1 MAILQPLIDLASVC
15 FAHGVRHV
23 IVSPGSR
30 SAALTLA
37 FVRHRG
43 FQMHTCMDERSAAFI
58 GLGIAQQLNMP
69 VVLICTSGSAA
80 YNFAPA
86 VAEAFFQH
94 IPLVVL
100 TADRP
105 KEWQHQLDGQT
116 IYQSDVYGRHVKQS
130 HEIAP
135 DYQHKDVQWA
145 INRIVNEALISASSK
160 PCGPVHIN
168 IPIREPFY
176 PLETDLFEPSEQIRI
191 IEKVKTTATLST
203 EMWHQIIDELEDG
216 GSVLI
221 AGGQARFDQELSESL
236 EKIAEEW
243 GIPVLGD
250 CISNL
255 KLKAHFIGS
264 HDLFLGS
271 ENAAQ
276 LRPDLLITFG
286 LSFLSKEFKQF
297 IRRNPPK
304 QHWHIGETAVLPDP
318 MQALT
323 RNIPVDPAYFF
334 KELFERVDYQ
344 QFVQHTDF
352 DSLSFNSAKWDA
364 LEANSTTSVVKYIT
378 NLNTLND
385 LTSIDCIFK
394 FLNTGCQLHV
404 ANSMAVRY
412 VNTLRFDNQIGE
424 VFANRGTSG
433 IDGCVSTAIG
443 AARVN
448 NLPTLLIVGDVAFL
462 YDRNGLLA
470 PPLPDNLKIVVLNN
484 GGGNIFRMIDG
495 PGALPEMEEFFETRH
510 SYTARRTCE
519 DSGISYFSVKDLPS
533 LEEILKLFLQAPKIS
548 LIEIFTDPYEN
559 ERVWKGLKATVRSDL
574 SGNA

>member
-69 VVLICTSGSAA
+69 TVLICTSGSAA

-94 IPLVVL
+94 IPLLVL

-116 IYQSDVYGRHVKQS
+116 IYQADIYGRHVKRS
-130 HEIAP
+130 FEISP
-135 DYQHKDVQWA
+135 DYGHKDVQWA
-145 INRIVNEALISASSK
+145 INRIANEALISASSQ
-160 PCGPVHIN
+160 PWGPVHIN

-176 PLETDLFEPSEQIRI
+176 PQETDAFQPSEHIRVF
-191 IEKVKTTATLST
+191 EKIQTNATLST
-203 EMWHQIIDELEDG
+203 ELWHQMIEELEDG

-221 AGGQARFDQELSESL
+221 AGGQARYDPELSESL
-236 EKIAEEW
+236 EKISEEW

-255 KLKAHFIGS
+255 NLKTHLIS
-264 HDLFLGS
+264 RHDLFLGM
-271 ENAAQ
+271 ENAAE

-304 QHWHIGETAVLPDP
+304 QHWHIGETAVLSDP
-318 MQALT
+318 MQVLT
-323 RNIPVDPAYFF
+323 KSIPVKPAYFF
-334 KELFERVDYQ
+334 KELFEQVDYQ
-344 QFVQHTDF
+344 QFVQNTDF
-352 DSLSFNSAKWDA
+352 DNVCSNIGKWDA
-364 LEANSTTSVVKYIT
+364 FEARSTTGVAKY
-378 NLNTLND
+378 LDDLRSLND
-385 LTSIDCIFK
+385 LTSVDLLFRYIK
-394 FLNTGCQLHV
+394 SEYQLHV

-412 VNTLRFDNQIGE
+412 VNVLLTESVTSEL
-424 VFANRGTSG
+424 FANRGTSG

-448 NLPTLLIVGDVAFL
+448 SKPTMLIVGDVAFL

-470 PPLPDNLKIVVLNN
+470 APLPDNLKIVVLNN

-519 DSGISYFSVKDLPS
+519 DSGITYLSVTDLSS
-533 LEEILKLFLQAPKIS
+533 LEETLKQFLQAPKIS

-559 ERVWKGLKATVRSDL
+559 ERVWKGLKATVKSDL
-574 SGNA
+574 IGNA